1 MSYKF
6 NKNDIS
12 YEDEKIVIIVKDLE
26 VMGNIGLSFNLI
38 ELGLNNITNDIN
50 ILKKDK
56 KELLNGFIK
65 RLRKL
70 NEK

>member
-38 ELGLNNITNDIN
+38 ELGLNNIKNDIN
-50 ILKKDK
+50 IFKKDK
-56 KELLNGFIK
+56 KELLNGYIK